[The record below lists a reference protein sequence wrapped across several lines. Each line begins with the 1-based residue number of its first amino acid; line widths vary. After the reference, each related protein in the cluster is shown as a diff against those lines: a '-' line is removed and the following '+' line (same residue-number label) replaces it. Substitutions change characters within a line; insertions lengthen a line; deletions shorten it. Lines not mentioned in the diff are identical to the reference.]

1 MAAGGASQLGW
12 EVRLAVLLVS
22 PRPLWTQRTW
32 GLCRSPPRSLH
43 PQAEHPL
50 LPLLSAGKDP
60 PAGQQREPG
69 WCPGSCRSPPER
81 ERRSAHPAPA
91 GALQAPGLC
100 FRIAT
105 EWSWR
110 IHQRETPIS
119 PEPGILHSEDEKLS
133 PSLACNALF

>member
-32 GLCRSPPRSLH
+32 GLCRSSARSLH
-43 PQAEHPL
+43 LQAEHPL

-60 PAGQQREPG
+60 PAGQQ
-69 WCPGSCRSPPER
+69 GSQAGAQVPADPRPR
-81 ERRSAHPAPA
+81 ERRRAHPAPA
-91 GALQAPGLC
+91 GALQAPGLR